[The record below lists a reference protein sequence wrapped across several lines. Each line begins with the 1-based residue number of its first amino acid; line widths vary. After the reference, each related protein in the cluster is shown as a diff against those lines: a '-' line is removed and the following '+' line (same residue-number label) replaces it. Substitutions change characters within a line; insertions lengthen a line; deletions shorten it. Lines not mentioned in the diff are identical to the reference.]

1 MGQHLMPQLEQVIA
15 LIEQARSEGVRITAD
30 MYPYTATATGF
41 DVAMP
46 GWVQEGGIDKWVERL
61 KDPATRAAAP
71 TLAANGATS
80 RSTCRR
86 SARSMPTSR
95 SMPAAS
101 RSEEHTSEL
110 QSLMRISYAVFCLK
124 KKQQNTRQKIEQ

>member
-61 KDPATRAAAP
+61 KDPATRARVLAEMRAP
-71 TLAANGATS
+71 ADASPGS
-80 RSTCRR
+80 V
-86 SARSMPTSR
+86 
-95 SMPAAS
+95 AAS
-101 RSEEHTSEL
+101 GPPHQPLIPGGKPERKRLVSG
-110 QSLMRISYAVFCLK
+110 
-124 KKQQNTRQKIEQ
+124 NTVCA

>member
-46 GWVQEGGIDKWVERL
+46 GWVQEGGIDKGVERL
-61 KDPATRAAAP
+61 KDQATRARVIAEMRAH
-71 TLAANGATS
+71 ADGQS
-80 RSTCRR
+80 DGRRVGQGSVRKDRSRRST
-86 SARSMPTSR
+86 SS
-95 SMPAAS
+95 
-101 RSEEHTSEL
+101 
-110 QSLMRISYAVFCLK
+110 
-124 KKQQNTRQKIEQ
+124 

>member
-61 KDPATRAAAP
+61 KDPATRACVIAE
-71 TLAANGATS
+71 TRATVS
-80 RSTCRR
+80 
-86 SARSMPTSR
+86 PGG
-95 SMPAAS
+95 
-101 RSEEHTSEL
+101 EEENKTEL
-110 QSLMRISYAVFCLK
+110 QPHTRTSCAIICSTK
-124 KKQQNTRQKIEQ
+124 KTLR